1 MKFKIMRKIY
11 EIGKELGITEEEI
24 KEILYKATNDKQK
37 IKSQWTHT
45 KAEDTEQ

>member
-1 MKFKIMRKIY
+1 MRKIY

-37 IKSQWTHT
+37 K
-45 KAEDTEQ
+45 K